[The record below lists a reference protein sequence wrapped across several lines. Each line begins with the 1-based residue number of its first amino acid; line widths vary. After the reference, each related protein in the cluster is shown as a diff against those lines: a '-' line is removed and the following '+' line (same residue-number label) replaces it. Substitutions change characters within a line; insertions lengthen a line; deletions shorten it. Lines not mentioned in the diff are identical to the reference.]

1 MFTEAVTIGTY
12 SLSLHDALPIAESAG
27 LKERWNREKNA
38 ISRVRKLKEELDQV
52 RQEEEKASR
61 AGDWEKAA
69 QLRYGRL
76 GEIERELEEST
87 KELETIKSGTA
98 LLKEEI
104 DEEDI
109 ARIVAK
115 WTGIP

>member
-12 SLSLHDALPIAESAG
+12 SLSLHDALPISESAG

-61 AGDWEKAA
+61 AGDWEDRKST
-69 QLRYGRL
+69 RL
-76 GEIERELEEST
+76 NSSHTVISYAVFCLTKEIEPRESVVDE
-87 KELETIKSGTA
+87 GT
-98 LLKEEI
+98 
-104 DEEDI
+104 DE
-109 ARIVAK
+109 VV
-115 WTGIP
+115 